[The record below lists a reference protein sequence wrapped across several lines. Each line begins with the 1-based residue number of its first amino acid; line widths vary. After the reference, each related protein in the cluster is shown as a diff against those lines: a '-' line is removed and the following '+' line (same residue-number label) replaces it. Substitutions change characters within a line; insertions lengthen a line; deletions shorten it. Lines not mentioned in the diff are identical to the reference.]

1 MLHGMSCLHGVRLYW
16 CHSCVSQDGMQYA
29 KVLCCL
35 HHVWCLKSQGQA
47 SNKGLEIDL
56 LQKRL
61 SAAESNVSTLRTDL
75 AESQQQAAAL
85 RAQMQEAEIEAG
97 ESQAAAE
104 EQVGFACSMF

>member
-1 MLHGMSCLHGVRLYW
+1 MHR
-16 CHSCVSQDGMQYA
+16 
-29 KVLCCL
+29 CCADWL
-35 HHVWCLKSQGQA
+35 HHLWWSNPQGQA

-61 SAAESNVSTLRTDL
+61 SAAESNVGTLRTDL
-75 AESQQQAAAL
+75 AEAQQQAAAL

-104 EQVGFACSMF
+104 EQVCLACWPVPTTADLS